1 MSNFSL
7 VCFFSVLNQVKFAIR
22 FATCL
27 PLLDSVHYI
36 EDVFMLAADYY
47 ADLISKGFQFFCKNP
62 VIFLTFAGISYHH
75 HVEVSLYDGLGDI
88 KNVSSWVTI
97 NMVRPS

>member
-7 VCFFSVLNQVKFAIR
+7 VGFFSVLSQVKFAIR

-47 ADLISKGFQFFCKNP
+47 ADLIS
-62 VIFLTFAGISYHH
+62 
-75 HVEVSLYDGLGDI
+75 
-88 KNVSSWVTI
+88 
-97 NMVRPS
+97 